1 MKPPQ
6 VSTRRKNAEEKIK
19 AAARKLFTKKG
30 YAATKTRDI
39 AAEAGINLALLNYY
53 FHSKDEL
60 FNVIMLENYSRFLRG
75 MSSILNDEKTT
86 LDEKVENLVAAE
98 IDMLTQ
104 QPDLPIF
111 MFNQISTNT
120 NEFIKHFQI
129 DKLFKNSVIMK
140 QIIQNFDMKK
150 NASFPLHLFINLAVL
165 TVAPF
170 VVAPALHKLTGLN
183 QMQFNKLMAE
193 RKKMIPIWFKT
204 MKQRP
209 AR

>member
-60 FNVIMLENYSRFLRG
+60 FNVIMLENYSRFLQG

-140 QIIQNFDMKK
+140 QIIRNFDMKK
-150 NASFPLHLFINLAVL
+150 TLRSPC
-165 TVAPF
+165 TCSS
-170 VVAPALHKLTGLN
+170 
-183 QMQFNKLMAE
+183 
-193 RKKMIPIWFKT
+193 IW
-204 MKQRP
+204 RS
-209 AR
+209 